1 MEAAP
6 RPRYPA
12 AGLQLKA
19 AVCLV
24 GVPESY
30 RKELSVRARI

>member
-19 AVCLV
+19 AIRLA
-24 GVPESY
+24 GTPEPS
-30 RKELSVRARI
+30 RGELSVRVT